1 MAQVALSELLGQDDV
16 ATFLRGIVAR
26 GRYGNAYLFHGPA
39 GVGKGTAALA
49 FARAALCDRVP
60 GAAPA
65 RAPVDDGPS
74 LFGEALAPQPLATDG
89 DDACGECLA
98 CRKTAQLI
106 HPDLKF
112 LFPLSGEERHLND
125 TIVET
130 MQAMREDPLF
140 TFQYEKAASIRLA
153 TTRELQRELAFRTY
167 EASRRVVVIRDCD
180 RMREDQYS
188 SLLKSIE
195 EPGASTIWVLTTSRL
210 ARLPS
215 TIRSRCQRVRFA
227 PLAEA
232 RIREFLMEQVE
243 IEEPSARMLAALSA
257 GSLARAL
264 VLRNENP
271 VLLRN
276 QARDM
281 LKPAMTGDFKALW
294 AAAQGA
300 SRFGKNGRESL
311 RRTIEFQQLWLRD
324 LLRARYGAPRE
335 MLVNRDLDSGPA
347 SEFRAAAALIDAT
360 EVRRRLM
367 VLEEALRAI
376 DGNVSADLAL
386 FSTLARA
393 GGQRLGEGAWPA
405 HSTARWDY

>member
-1 MAQVALSELLGQDDV
+1 MAQVALSELIGQDDV

-65 RAPVDDGPS
+65 RTPVDDGPS
-74 LFGEALAPQPLATDG
+74 LFGDAFAPIPIVADG
-89 DDACGECLA
+89 DDACGECAA
-98 CRKTAQLI
+98 CHKTALLI

-112 LFPLSGEERHLND
+112 LFPLSGEEKLLND
-125 TIVET
+125 TIATTLQT
-130 MQAMREDPLF
+130 MRDDPLF
-140 TFQYEKAASIRLA
+140 TFQYEKAASIRLGA
-153 TTRELQRELAFRTY
+153 TRELQRELAFRTY

-210 ARLPS
+210 ARVPS

-227 PLAEA
+227 PLAET

-243 IEEPSARMLAALSA
+243 IDEPSARMLAALSA

-264 VLRNENP
+264 VLREEDP
-271 VLLRN
+271 VALRN
-276 QARDM
+276 QALAMLEPALRGDM
-281 LKPAMTGDFKALW
+281 KALW
-294 AAAQGA
+294 AAAQSA

-324 LLRARYGAPRE
+324 LLRARYGAGRD
-335 MLVNRDLDSGPA
+335 MLVNRDQEATL
-347 SEFRAAAALIDAT
+347 RAAAATIDAT

-393 GGQRLGEGAWPA
+393 GGQRLGESAWPA

>member
-1 MAQVALSELLGQDDV
+1 MAQIPLSQLLGQPDV
-16 ATFLRGIVAR
+16 SDFLRGIVSR

-60 GAAPA
+60 GAAPRTA
-65 RAPVDDGPS
+65 PMDDTPMLFGDASPAAPVAGA
-74 LFGEALAPQPLATDG
+74 GN
-89 DDACGECLA
+89 DACGECPA
-98 CRKTAQLI
+98 CHKTALLI

-112 LFPLSGEERHLND
+112 LFPLSGEEKTLGD
-125 TIVET
+125 TVVET
-130 MQAMREDPLF
+130 LQAMRDDPLY

-153 TTRELQRELAFRTY
+153 TTRELQRELGFCPY

-195 EPGASTIWVLTTSRL
+195 EPGASTLWVLTTSRL
-210 ARLPS
+210 SRLPA

-232 RIREFLMEQVE
+232 QIRDFLAEHTDIGGTQG
-243 IEEPSARMLAALSA
+243 RMLAALA
-257 GSLARAL
+257 GGSLARAL
-264 VLRNENP
+264 VLRGEDP
-271 VLLRN
+271 VSLRD
-276 QARDM
+276 AALAMLEPALRGDM
-281 LKPAMTGDFKALW
+281 AALW
-294 AAAQGA
+294 KAAQGA
-300 SRFGKNGRESL
+300 SRFGKSGRESL

-324 LLRARYGAPRE
+324 LLRARYGAPHE
-335 MLVNRDLDSGPA
+335 ALVNRDKDTKL
-347 SEFRAAAALIDAT
+347 RLAAASIDAT

-405 HSTARWDY
+405 HATARWDY